1 MTRACIFNTRF
12 FYPYP
17 FSLNSM
23 QSSKKKMDIPE
34 KERGLVFQGGGSLG
48 AYEAGAYK
56 ALYEFLSNRDKEQ
69 QKSGRPTF
77 NIIAGTSIG
86 AINAAV
92 LVSYVV
98 ENQTY
103 EGSAERLVD
112 FWNYLSKESLVE
124 RNPFFKP
131 WWDYWHTINGKIA
144 SGEAARRYYSAKEF
158 AVFGVPTVF
167 YPYLP
172 TYDNKFYDSVN
183 TWYRY
188 NNEPL
193 RQSLERF
200 AKFPIATTQEENQPR
215 LILVAVDVAEGIPAT
230 FDSYPKEDGSRKT
243 EYGRLISHNNEE
255 NRFEHVIRYDKG
267 ITSDHVLASGSYPV
281 NFDFAKIEVESYNSE
296 PTIREAGLGK
306 VTSGN
311 DNGYRKEV
319 RHFWDGGLMTNTP
332 LMQLVLLH
340 RNYWYKVRGLK
351 DAIPRLGA
359 CVVNLHPKKQAE
371 IPTDRDGVVNRNADI
386 TFSDRTDREEFL
398 LSLISDYVDL
408 VMALKKMAVEHGV
421 KDDLINNLLDQ
432 KTKFHGEFSRS
443 RRFQD
448 ILEGRFQIDEIIRVN
463 RKNDEDTISN
473 KTFDFSSET
482 IKLLLEEGYNDAHDE
497 LNRYKAQL
505 EKMVKI
511 D

>member
-1 MTRACIFNTRF
+1 MFKQRF
-12 FYPYP
+12 FILNLL
-17 FSLNSM
+17 SLNSM
-23 QSSKKKMDIPE
+23 QTSKNKMDIPE

-69 QKSGRPTF
+69 QKTGKPTF

-103 EGSAERLVD
+103 EGSVERLVD
-112 FWNYLSKESLVE
+112 FWNYLSKESIVE
-124 RNPFFKP
+124 TNPFFKP
-131 WWDYWHTINGKIA
+131 WWDYWHTINGKTA
-144 SGEAARRYYSAKEF
+144 SGEAARRYYSAREF
-158 AVFGVPTVF
+158 AVYGVPTVF

-172 TYDNKFYDSVN
+172 TYDNKFYDPDN

-188 NNEPL
+188 SNEPL

-215 LILVAVDVAEGIPAT
+215 LILVAVDVAEGIPVT
-230 FDSYPKEDGSRKT
+230 FDSYPKEDGSRKA
-243 EYGRLISHNNEE
+243 EYGRFISHNDKESG
-255 NRFEHVIRYDKG
+255 FEHVIRYDKG
-267 ITSDHVLASGSYPV
+267 ITSDHVIASGSYPV

-296 PTIREAGLGK
+296 ATIREADLEK

-319 RHFWDGGLMTNTP
+319 RYFWDGGLMTNTP
-332 LMQLVLLH
+332 LSQLVLLH
-340 RNYWYKVRGLK
+340 RNYWLRVRGLK
-351 DAIPRLGA
+351 DAVPRLGA
-359 CVVNLHPKKQAE
+359 CVINLHPKKQVE

-386 TFSDRTDREEFL
+386 TFSDRSDREEDML
-398 LSLISDYVDL
+398 MLVSDYVDL
-408 VMALKKMAVEHGV
+408 VRALIKMAEEHGV
-421 KDDLINNLLDQ
+421 KDDLINNLLNQ
-432 KTKFHGEFSRS
+432 KTKFKGEFVRS

-463 RKNDEDTISN
+463 RKNDEHTISN

-482 IKLLLEEGYNDAHDE
+482 IKLLLERGYNDAHDE
-497 LNRYKAQL
+497 LNMYKTKL
-505 EKMVKI
+505 EKMVRF